1 MLLLSLIAVNAQI
14 TIMDHRGC
22 ARKGSEYKGAA
33 SGDQDDEMCIVVK
46 QTQLKIDS
54 PAFKELAESVRAVS
68 LQRLHVCLAY

>member
-54 PAFKELAESVRAVS
+54 PAFKELASAVQMVS
-68 LQRLHVCLAY
+68 L